1 MLPLGNLPFS
11 TTAESASVAEA
22 NAQQQQERE
31 GYEERLQQAAA
42 VDAGVEP
49 TVLTGTPA
57 LASLPPTVANLVIR
71 HWQLKVFAAAHDDDL
86 QIVV

>member
-11 TTAESASVAEA
+11 ITAESASVTEA
-22 NAQQQQERE
+22 DAQQQQERE
-31 GYEERLQQAAA
+31 GHGELLQQAAA

-49 TVLTGTPA
+49 AVLTGIPA

-71 HWQLKVFAAAHDDDL
+71 HWQLKVVAAVYDDDL
-86 QIVV
+86 QTVV

>member
-11 TTAESASVAEA
+11 TTAETASVAEA
-22 NAQQQQERE
+22 DAQQQRERT
-31 GYEERLQQAAA
+31 GHEERLQQAAA

-49 TVLTGTPA
+49 AVLTGTPA

-71 HWQLKVFAAAHDDDL
+71 HWQLKVVAMPMMMISKL
-86 QIVV
+86 

>member
-11 TTAESASVAEA
+11 TSAETASVAEA
-22 NAQQQQERE
+22 EADAQQQQERT
-31 GYEERLQQAAA
+31 GHEERLQQAAA

-49 TVLTGTPA
+49 AVLTGTPA

-71 HWQLKVFAAAHDDDL
+71 HWQLKVVAMPMMMISKL
-86 QIVV
+86 

>member
-11 TTAESASVAEA
+11 TTAETASVAEA
-22 NAQQQQERE
+22 DAQQQRE
-31 GYEERLQQAAA
+31 QTGHEERLQAAA

-49 TVLTGTPA
+49 AVLTGTPA

-71 HWQLKVFAAAHDDDL
+71 HWQLKVVAAANDDDL
-86 QIVV
+86 HSDLI